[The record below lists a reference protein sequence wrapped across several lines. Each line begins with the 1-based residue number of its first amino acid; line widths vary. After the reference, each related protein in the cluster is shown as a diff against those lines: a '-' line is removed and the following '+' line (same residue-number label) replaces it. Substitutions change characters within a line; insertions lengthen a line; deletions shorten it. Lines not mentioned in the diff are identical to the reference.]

1 MYIHFNVK
9 FMDYVYDIFF
19 ILMLNLY
26 NLYIHFNVK
35 FV

>member
-19 ILMLNLY
+19 ILMLLSMNRL
-26 NLYIHFNVK
+26 IHLLI
-35 FV
+35 